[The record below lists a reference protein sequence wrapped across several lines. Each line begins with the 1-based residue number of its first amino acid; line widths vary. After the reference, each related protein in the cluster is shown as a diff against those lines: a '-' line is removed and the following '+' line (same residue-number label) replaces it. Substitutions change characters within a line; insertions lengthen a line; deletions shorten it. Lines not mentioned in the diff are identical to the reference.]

1 MADQNILNG
10 GLEVLEQIIS
20 DVTEYNDNREAL
32 DELNESIKLLS
43 REVNTAEKN
52 IQTEVTSRVKEGSAS
67 INASYDKLVVA
78 RKNKLK
84 KAQSKRDQAKM
95 AGVKERIA
103 AETQDLKTENREL
116 KRQIEKAFAQEKISL
131 FCNSRLFLAL
141 FNSITLLD
149 YVIFIACVA
158 IVFGLIPF
166 GIYIS
171 PVIDDIF
178 LILYT
183 FVAALVVILIY
194 KKVNSGI
201 MVNHRELIT
210 QAQEVKSL
218 IKSNEIKIEKIRH
231 SIKRDKNE
239 EMYGLESYD
248 ERIEAINNEIMRI
261 ESEREAACDEFEQKT
276 KTNIISEIE
285 GRYTGKIEEN
295 KNLLAAKKKEREVLE
310 QKLTDQKMFISN
322 NYESYLG
329 REFIDSED
337 RLFDL
342 AEMMQ
347 EYAFDTIGQAISEFK
362 ELK

>member
-1 MADQNILNG
+1 
-10 GLEVLEQIIS
+10 
-20 DVTEYNDNREAL
+20 
-32 DELNESIKLLS
+32 
-43 REVNTAEKN
+43 
-52 IQTEVTSRVKEGSAS
+52 
-67 INASYDKLVVA
+67 
-78 RKNKLK
+78 
-84 KAQSKRDQAKM
+84 
-95 AGVKERIA
+95 
-103 AETQDLKTENREL
+103 
-116 KRQIEKAFAQEKISL
+116 
-131 FCNSRLFLAL
+131 
-141 FNSITLLD
+141 
-149 YVIFIACVA
+149 
-158 IVFGLIPF
+158 
-166 GIYIS
+166 
-171 PVIDDIF
+171 
-178 LILYT
+178 
-183 FVAALVVILIY
+183 
-194 KKVNSGI
+194 
-201 MVNHRELIT
+201 
-210 QAQEVKSL
+210 
-218 IKSNEIKIEKIRH
+218 
-231 SIKRDKNE
+231 
-239 EMYGLESYD
+239 MYGLESYD

>member
-1 MADQNILNG
+1 MAEQNILNG
-10 GLEVLEQIIS
+10 DLEVLEQIIS

-32 DELNESIKLLS
+32 DELNEGIKALQ

-52 IQTEVTSRVKEGSAS
+52 IQTEVSSRVKEGSAS
-67 INASYDKLVVA
+67 INASYDKLVDA
-78 RKNKLK
+78 RKDKLR

-95 AGVKERIA
+95 EGVKERILL
-103 AETQDLKTENREL
+103 ETADLKSENREL
-116 KRQIEKAFAQEKISL
+116 KRQINKAFAQEKVSL

-141 FNSITLLD
+141 FNSKTTMD
-149 YVIFIACVA
+149 YVIFVVCVA
-158 IVFGLIPF
+158 IVFGLIPM
-166 GIYIS
+166 GMLLS
-171 PVIDDIF
+171 TVIPDAVLVAYSFIMTLF
-178 LILYT
+178 ILM
-183 FVAALVVILIY
+183 VY

-201 MVNHRELIT
+201 MVNHRDLII
-210 QAQEVKSL
+210 QAQEIKNL
-218 IKSNEIKIEKIRH
+218 IKINEIKIEKIRH

-248 ERIEAINNEIMRI
+248 EKIQEINDEILRI

-276 KTNIISEIE
+276 KTDIITEIE

-295 KNLLAAKKKEREVLE
+295 KNLLAAKKEERDILE
-310 QKLTDQKMFISN
+310 QKLIDQKMYISN

-337 RLFDL
+337 KLFEL

-347 EYAFDTIGQAISEFK
+347 EYSFDTIGQAISEFK
-362 ELK
+362 ELR